1 MKTFTM
7 PFFLVAFL
15 PLPLN
20 AHHKI
25 NYSVNH
31 GTYSSHKGYAYEEKC
46 FRYEYREDYI
56 PGTST
61 SPGFVKS
68 YKERVSVPCSTT
80 SSAFSRYQYD
90 SNPKIEL

>member
-1 MKTFTM
+1 MKTSTAA
-7 PFFLVAFL
+7 FFLIALL
-15 PLPLN
+15 PSPIS
-20 AHHKI
+20 AQHII
-25 NYSVNH
+25 NNNE
-31 GTYSSHKGYAYEEKC
+31 TYASQKGYAYEEKC